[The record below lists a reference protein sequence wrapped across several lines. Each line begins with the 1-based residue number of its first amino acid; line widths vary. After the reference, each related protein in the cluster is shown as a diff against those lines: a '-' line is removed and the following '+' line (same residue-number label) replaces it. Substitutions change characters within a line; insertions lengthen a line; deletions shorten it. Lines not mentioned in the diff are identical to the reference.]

1 MLLTWKG
8 DRLLFII
15 KENQGKHD
23 KRESC
28 LKEEC
33 WKYSR
38 DSQPGSPRGTKDPD
52 FWEAW
57 ESGKDRQRSSGRSR
71 PLQRVV
77 QGSTGETLA

>member
-15 KENQGKHD
+15 KENQGKQD

-38 DSQPGSPRGTKDPD
+38 DSPAWGSKGDKGPRLLGSLGIWEGQTKV
-52 FWEAW
+52 F
-57 ESGKDRQRSSGRSR
+57 R
-71 PLQRVV
+71 
-77 QGSTGETLA
+77 